1 MILKFCREVN
11 TFRANPENKT
21 VENRELIAV
30 FQKCYKLSAD
40 ISLFFLRL
48 DLFRKVV

>member
-1 MILKFCREVN
+1 MILNSAREVN

-30 FQKCYKLSAD
+30 FPEML
-40 ISLFFLRL
+40 
-48 DLFRKVV
+48 